1 MNKAQHDTQDDIE
14 LDTTPVD
21 TWVGVPLGGGQ
32 MKDAVAPNDIRRW
45 AQGMQNSN
53 PLYYDESV
61 AGAADSRFG
70 ELVAPQ
76 SFAVCTDDS
85 HGAAPAIQGNIPG
98 THMLFGG
105 DEWWFYGPRIRPGD
119 KIRRSRMLFD
129 YKVTKT
135 GFAGPTM
142 FSRGD
147 TDYVNQHGE
156 FLCKQRSTSIRY
168 LAEEARKRSQ
178 FSQEEDPTWTE
189 DQLMEIERKKF
200 EYFAQVQAQM
210 NQRKLHVVAGERL
223 PERLIGPHTIASF
236 TTEWR
241 SYPFTAWHTFRPDGL
256 PTSLHEAGW
265 LPEMSRDHDK
275 ASVDP
280 TYQDGLY
287 HGPSRGHV
295 QQKYAQLIGLP
306 RAYGYGA
313 SMGAWI
319 LDYIGNWGG
328 IWSDIIHSKFSYR
341 TPAMTGDLTVLNG
354 EVSSVREDPMSGQP
368 LAVVQ
373 VTMTNQDDAVLA
385 TGGAEVRLP
394 TEELPRPEWPRD
406 ER

>member
-1 MNKAQHDTQDDIE
+1 MKNAAQDSIQ

-21 TWVGVPLGGGQ
+21 VWVGVPLGHGS
-32 MKDAVAPNDIRRW
+32 MKDPVAPNDIRRW

-53 PLYYDESV
+53 PLYFDETV
-61 AGAADSRFG
+61 AEAPDSRFG

-119 KIRRSRMLFD
+119 KITRSSMLFD
-129 YKVTKT
+129 YKVTQT

-147 TDYVNQHGE
+147 TEYVNQRGQ
-156 FLCKQRSTSIRY
+156 FICKQRSTSIRY
-168 LAEEARKRSQ
+168 LAEEARKRAQ
-178 FSQEEDPTWTE
+178 FSEENDPTWTNE
-189 DQLMEIERKKF
+189 QLLEIERKKMAYF
-200 EYFAQVQAQM
+200 ERVLAEK
-210 NQRKLHVVAGERL
+210 NQRKLNVQAGEQF
-223 PERLIGPHTIASF
+223 PERLIGPHSIASF

-241 SYPFTAWHTFRPDGL
+241 SYPFTIWHTFRPNGL
-256 PTSLHEAGW
+256 PSSLYDAGW
-265 LPEMSRDHDK
+265 LPEMSRDFDK
-275 ASVDP
+275 GAIDP
-280 TYQDGLY
+280 THLDGLY

-295 QQKYAQLIGLP
+295 QPEYAQLIGLP

-313 SMGAWI
+313 SMGAWM
-319 LDYIGNWGG
+319 LDYITNWGG
-328 IWSDIIHSKFSYR
+328 VWSDVIHSKFSYR
-341 TPAMTGDLTVLNG
+341 TPAMTGDLTILNG
-354 EVSSVREDPMSGQP
+354 EVSSVREDPMTGQP
-368 LAVVQ
+368 IAVVQ
-373 VTMTNQDDAVLA
+373 VRMTNQNDATLA

-394 TEELPRPEWPRD
+394 TSELPRAEHPVK
-406 ER
+406 

>member
-1 MNKAQHDTQDDIE
+1 MSDRDSDLGSEKVT

-32 MKDAVAPNDIRRW
+32 MKDPVAPNDIRRW
-45 AQGMQNSN
+45 AQGMQNCN
-53 PLYYDESV
+53 PLYYDEDI
-61 AGAADSRFG
+61 AQGPDSRFG

-119 KIRRSRMLFD
+119 KITRSRMLFD
-129 YKVTKT
+129 YKVTQT

-147 TDYVNQHGE
+147 TEYVNQSGE
-156 FLCKQRSTSIRY
+156 FICKQRSTSIRY
-168 LAEEARKRSQ
+168 LAEEARKRQQ
-178 FSQEEDPTWTE
+178 FSEEKDPTWTE
-189 DQLMEIERKKF
+189 EQLIDIEQRKMA
-200 EYFAQVQAQM
+200 YFQKVQDEM
-210 NQRKLHVVAGERL
+210 HQRKLDVQPGETL
-223 PERLIGPHTIASF
+223 PERLIGPHSIASF

-241 SYPFTAWHTFRPDGL
+241 AYPFTIWHTFRHDGL
-256 PTSLHEAGW
+256 PDSLYDAGW
-265 LPEMSRDHDK
+265 LPEMERDFGK
-275 ASVDP
+275 AELDP
-280 TYQDGLY
+280 THLDGLY

-295 QQKYAQLIGLP
+295 QQEYAQLIGLP

-313 SMGAWI
+313 SMGAWL

-328 IWSDIIHSKFSYR
+328 AWSDIIHSKFSYR
-341 TPAMTGDLTVLNG
+341 TPAMTGDLTLLNG
-354 EVSSVREDPMSGQP
+354 EVTAVKEDPRSGQP

-394 TEELPRPEWPRD
+394 TADLPAPEHPVA
-406 ER
+406 